1 VQRLDHIIDQI
12 DDGFQR
18 MEERFD
24 NVEQIIET
32 LGEEQK
38 ALNFKDEI
46 FQPVKHIDNT
56 AKLVKLY
63 IDKCDGK
70 TYGHNFQLIDCIGD
84 VKCAKQCRD
93 SLATEIRN
101 DNLYN
106 RVRDGI
112 KTLIKK
118 MTGLGKFGDGV
129 CPTLIGSA
137 HDNKDV
143 EKDGKIGRREVIDR
157 LMLIYR
163 RILMAVVDLTFM
175 DEFDHFRK
183 KEDLEGLTDHSK
195 RQLMGR
201 LVADVEN
208 IAKYMIDCDK
218 RLKDVEWKRV
228 SAVTGM
234 ERWKNDLDKVTARFK
249 HTQNQEKE
257 LADAIYNELSGKYYW
272 RHWLVYVYSN
282 YDDGDILMMNVG
294 RDHFIHIQAD
304 HSYNKV
310 EGGYR
315 ILVTSIP
322 EDAPVTTWTDI
333 IPPMTKDIVKEN
345 KDLIKLKATYT
356 KTPAMGALDIFIGLP
371 TDAKSKPIA
380 AVTLEGSTNC
390 NYCNFGLRAPKER
403 KFHQHFTSLCHDH
416 QCGQKS
422 MIKWNPLYQT
432 RRYQIV
438 ILG

>member
-1 VQRLDHIIDQI
+1 LTLCEVQVWGKEQSCAPQQSFLPNSRNVLTSEEASEKMRASFALQQNGDSSNFAAIWEAEKKKCFGDLACKKDFSQKDFAQNVDRAAKGFAAGEDLAAGLTFMKKAADLKGMLGLVGRISPYLGAFEAFASIVGSYGTSNEVQRLDHIIDQI

-137 HDNKDV
+137 HDRRDV
-143 EKDGKIGRREVIDR
+143 EKDGKIGRREV
-157 LMLIYR
+157 
-163 RILMAVVDLTFM
+163 F
-175 DEFDHFRK
+175 
-183 KEDLEGLTDHSK
+183 
-195 RQLMGR
+195 
-201 LVADVEN
+201 
-208 IAKYMIDCDK
+208 
-218 RLKDVEWKRV
+218 
-228 SAVTGM
+228 
-234 ERWKNDLDKVTARFK
+234 
-249 HTQNQEKE
+249 
-257 LADAIYNELSGKYYW
+257 
-272 RHWLVYVYSN
+272 
-282 YDDGDILMMNVG
+282 
-294 RDHFIHIQAD
+294 
-304 HSYNKV
+304 
-310 EGGYR
+310 
-315 ILVTSIP
+315 
-322 EDAPVTTWTDI
+322 
-333 IPPMTKDIVKEN
+333 
-345 KDLIKLKATYT
+345 
-356 KTPAMGALDIFIGLP
+356 AL
-371 TDAKSKPIA
+371 
-380 AVTLEGSTNC
+380 
-390 NYCNFGLRAPKER
+390 R
-403 KFHQHFTSLCHDH
+403 
-416 QCGQKS
+416 
-422 MIKWNPLYQT
+422 
-432 RRYQIV
+432 
-438 ILG
+438 